1 MGSNSSNLGQQASS
15 VTIIVQPIHFILSI
29 LTNSFNI
36 FILTRRRLYS
46 LPCTHYFLAYSIFSI
61 IYTCFSCSLQIL
73 RLYGILWTNTS
84 VGCRLQTF
92 IVQTTS
98 LLANLMI
105 LLATIDR
112 FCSSSRSI
120 KLRSL
125 SNRKFTRWLIIISIL
140 IYVIYM
146 SPTIAINYW
155 WQNTCL
161 QYSNTFVTIYLLS
174 QIIVYYF
181 ITLSFTGIFSFL
193 TWLNIRQQINQIA
206 PFVHTNRAQR
216 IEKQLFSPTI
226 YSIELINRPRIVQPG
241 QTVQLTSIIQS
252 SQSGFHH
259 LRFQIIDTQDFLIET
274 DLNFTN
280 QTVQIQTMTFT
291 SNLTI
296 NLITFSVSRFDN
308 RTGNYVVENDETASI
323 YLDIDSSTQT
333 FPISN
338 KLVLFIIVF
347 LFFKT

>member
-216 IEKQLFSPTI
+216 IEKQLFRMMFVQSIAYLIFTIPYGVIHTGMTVSSSMRTSFYQGLRTIFTMWQQCIYFLGFFLYVFSAKIYREEIIRLFRRIHTDQPT
-226 YSIELINRPRIVQPG
+226 RA
-241 QTVQLTSIIQS
+241 LTD
-252 SQSGFHH
+252 
-259 LRFQIIDTQDFLIET
+259 R
-274 DLNFTN
+274 
-280 QTVQIQTMTFT
+280 
-291 SNLTI
+291 
-296 NLITFSVSRFDN
+296 
-308 RTGNYVVENDETASI
+308 
-323 YLDIDSSTQT
+323 
-333 FPISN
+333 
-338 KLVLFIIVF
+338 
-347 LFFKT
+347 